1 MQQRQARD
9 KNVRKIEYM
18 IRHEKQI
25 AEAVQEAKLAPRGH
39 TGGDHVGHSYIPDP
53 TAAQALRIADEIPAV
68 LVDGR
73 KVYWPERW
81 LTVIHAVREW
91 CGQDSIRAEIFKRR
105 YSGESYLST
114 CYTLHISQT
123 TYSVMMFEIRNFAIQ
138 CACQA
143 QLVQVF

>member
-1 MQQRQARD
+1 MQRESRD
-9 KNVRKIEYM
+9 ANVRKIEYM
-18 IRHEKQI
+18 IRHEKAI
-25 AEAVQEAKLAPRGH
+25 ADAVEEVKLAPRGH

-53 TAAQALRIADEIPAV
+53 TAAQALRRAAEIPV
-68 LVDGR
+68 VMVDGR
-73 KVYWPERW
+73 KVFFPERW
-81 LTVIHAVREW
+81 LAVIGAVREW
-91 CGQDSIRAEIFKRR
+91 CGKDSIKAEIFRRR

-114 CYTLHISQT
+114 CYALHIAQA